1 MNQTVNQRKEERVK
15 SFPQWWRRYYVYVVS
30 SIIIAIVILVF
41 LKIKNFWPFGDAALL
56 NGDFALESWPYLM
69 ELKRKLASGESM
81 LYTWGSGFGTSYF
94 GIVTGILNPLTLFYL
109 LLPIDA
115 ILPASSLAFVVLEIA
130 VNISML
136 YYLTHRPLAHREQN
150 EIGNMLFSLSYAF
163 CMYMVSNVNN
173 WHLIMSAVLFPLVL
187 LGLERFVV
195 NQDWKL
201 YYISLVLTFVVGY
214 YLASLFCLFIILYYL
229 TLEFDSFKSFCKK
242 SGKIFL
248 LSVASILTS
257 AWLLLPAF
265 SQLLTQNYTISN
277 YVDET
282 WFESYFDILKQFLAF
297 NRSIDRGTAS
307 DSYGEVNLYFGL
319 LPLMLATLYFLN
331 ARFKW
336 NVRLRKFAVVII
348 YMLAFNLN
356 GLNYVMHL
364 FHYPSWFPNRFS
376 LFFIIFCLLLGYDVW
391 VSVKE
396 SEYKSPSLI
405 HTLLAGI
412 GWTGITIAC
421 FAFAVKVEYQ
431 FTYYYSIILILI
443 YMVVI
448 LFLPYGKQKL
458 SRVLSVLGVIELS
471 LCFVYAMIYRPI
483 NIKTEKVGE
492 IAVDTKNFI
501 QQSDL
506 EEKYGFSRMTD
517 YGDIINTNQGM
528 LLGYKGTTL
537 FTSAIGNTGIFLN
550 SVGLHVGGNV
560 FYSQY
565 MNPIQA
571 SLLNVQYIYTND
583 NVGDYAMPTG
593 LHVTA
598 FDMHHSYTLCK
609 EEDGLMIYENP
620 QVLSLGYMVSAA
632 ADGLTQEEQAQS
644 DIEDAYTLK
653 TGINIWTKRIC
664 GITDVIE
671 DGNLSLDSIAAL
683 NCVAY
688 VEDGKYLIMRGQE
701 NQNAEVLSKFGFDSS
716 SVLQAEGEQA
726 YDASNVSMLR
736 LDFTAQEAGE
746 YIIQMDDRKA
756 TAGYLEPGEVVYA
769 YFEVTPEELEGA
781 EGKIGEIRVF
791 RINEEQWQKAHDILS
806 QQQLEVTSYTDT
818 TVEGT
823 IHVKEDGLFFTSI
836 PYDSN
841 WHLYVDG
848 EEREV
853 LPLWSGSFVAAE
865 LEAGDHTIYLEYRQW
880 GLGFGTLISVIT
892 LGGMILLM
900 VLERKGRLRFFLEP
914 ENSDRHEE
922 PELPEIIDG
931 SDGTGETEVS
941 ELSDMQKESEK
952 E

>member
-81 LYTWGSGFGTSYF
+81 LYTWSSGFGTSYF
-94 GIVTGILNPLTLFYL
+94 GIVTGILNPLTLLYL

-115 ILPASSLAFVVLEIA
+115 ILPASSIAFIILEVA

-150 EIGNMLFSLSYAF
+150 EIGNMLFSLSYAL

-282 WFESYFDILKQFLAF
+282 WFESYFDVIKQFFAF
-297 NRSIDRGTAS
+297 NRAIDRGSAF

-319 LPLMLATLYFLN
+319 LPLFLVTLYFLN
-331 ARFKW
+331 TRFKW
-336 NVRLRKFAVVII
+336 NVRIRKLVVLII
-348 YMLAFNLN
+348 YLLAFNLN

-376 LFFIIFCLLLGYDVW
+376 LFFTIFCLILGYDVW
-391 VSVKE
+391 VSMKE
-396 SEYKSPSLI
+396 SDYKSPTFL
-405 HTLLAGI
+405 HTVLAGI
-412 GWTGITIAC
+412 GWVGMTIVC
-421 FAFAVKVEYQ
+421 FAFAVKIEYQ
-431 FTYYYSIILILI
+431 FTYYYSIMIFLL
-443 YMVVI
+443 YMVGI

-458 SRVLSVLGVIELS
+458 ARVLSMVGIVEIL
-471 LCFVYAMIYRPI
+471 LCFTYAMIYRPVSM
-483 NIKTEKVGE
+483 NTERLAEETVKADAFVR
-492 IAVDTKNFI
+492 
-501 QQSDL
+501 QLDL
-506 EEKYGFSRMTD
+506 EEAHGFSRMTD
-517 YGDIINTNQGM
+517 YGDIISTNQGM

-537 FTSAIGNTGIFLN
+537 FTSAIGNTGLFLK
-550 SVGLHVGGNV
+550 SVGFRVGGNV
-560 FYSQY
+560 FYPQY
-565 MNPIQA
+565 INYVQA
-571 SLLNVQYIYTND
+571 SLLNIQYIYVNED
-583 NVGDYAMPTG
+583 LEDYSMQTELYSSASD
-593 LHVTA
+593 LQYNTA
-598 FDMHHSYTLCK
+598 VVA
-609 EEDGLMIYENP
+609 EGGAIQVYEYP
-620 QVLSLGYMVSAA
+620 QTLSLGYMVDVSA
-632 ADGLTQEEQAQS
+632 DEILPEEMEQA
-644 DIEDAYTLK
+644 DATDAYAIG
-653 TGINIWTKRIC
+653 TGMNIWLKRIC
-664 GITDVIE
+664 GITDVME
-671 DGNLSLDSIAAL
+671 KGGLELDSVAVL
-683 NCVAY
+683 NGQLLVKGEDYFISSAINDEDRKKLAQIGFDGSDIME
-688 VEDGKYLIMRGQE
+688 VEDE
-701 NQNAEVLSKFGFDSS
+701 AEYNDSGNT
-716 SVLQAEGEQA
+716 V
-726 YDASNVSMLR
+726 MR
-736 LDFTAQEAGE
+736 LDFTAQEEGE
-746 YIIQMDDRKA
+746 YILQVDDL
-756 TAGYLEPGEVVYA
+756 TVTTGYLKAGEQSHVFYVIEPEQLKDTGGVIGKVWA
-769 YFEVTPEELEGA
+769 Y
-781 EGKIGEIRVF
+781 
-791 RINEEQWQKAHDILS
+791 RINSEQWEKAHDILS